1 MYLFL
6 TAVFGRILSV
16 IKMTFI
22 KNLFSAVLAGI
33 MISFGGGVYLAC
45 TAVDKAPLGA
55 ILFSLGLSVILIMG
69 FLLFTG
75 KTAYLLENKPS
86 YVPYLFTIWLGNIL
100 GCMLMGSLVNLAK
113 PQLAETAQK
122 LCDAKLGQTPW
133 QTIILGALCGI
144 LVYIAVDYFKSDD
157 DKKSLPKYILVF
169 TCVPAFILCGFEHSI
184 ADMFYFAAS
193 SGWTL
198 YSVKGIVYILLVSLG
213 NLVGAV
219 VFHTVK
225 KAVLK

>member
-1 MYLFL
+1 MKF
-6 TAVFGRILSV
+6 V
-16 IKMTFI
+16 

-33 MISFGGGVYLAC
+33 MISFGGAVYLAC
-45 TAVDKAPLGA
+45 VAVEKAQLGA
-55 ILFSLGLSVILIMG
+55 IMFSLGLSVILIMG

-86 YVPYLFTIWLGNIL
+86 YIPYLLTIWLGNIL
-100 GCMLMGSLVNLAK
+100 GCMLMGTLVMLAK
-113 PQLAETAQK
+113 PNLAETAK
-122 LCDAKLGQTPW
+122 TICEAKLTQSWW

-144 LVYIAVDYFKSDD
+144 LVYIAVDYFRSDK

-169 TCVPAFILCGFEHSI
+169 TCVPAFILCGFEHSV

-193 SGWTL
+193 SAYSL

-213 NLVGAV
+213 NLIGAV
-219 VFHTVK
+219 AFHMLK
-225 KAVLK
+225 KAVLSK

>member
-1 MYLFL
+1 MKF
-6 TAVFGRILSV
+6 V
-16 IKMTFI
+16 

-33 MISFGGGVYLAC
+33 MISFGGAVYLAC
-45 TAVDKAPLGA
+45 VAVEKAQLGA
-55 ILFSLGLSVILIMG
+55 IMFSLGLSVILIMG

-86 YVPYLFTIWLGNIL
+86 YIPYLLTIWLGNIL
-100 GCMLMGSLVNLAK
+100 GCMLIGTLVMLAK
-113 PQLAETAQK
+113 PNLAETARTI
-122 LCDAKLGQTPW
+122 CEAKLAQSWW

-144 LVYIAVDYFKSDD
+144 LVYIAVDYFRSDK

-169 TCVPAFILCGFEHSI
+169 TCVPAFILCGFEHSV

-193 SGWTL
+193 SAYSL

-213 NLVGAV
+213 NLIGAV
-219 VFHTVK
+219 AFHMVK
-225 KAVLK
+225 KAVLSK